1 MYSWGSGGNG
11 RLGHVPMLH
20 PSINSGSGGRIDAPN
35 PYEGTAREL
44 INLPAVSVSIQ
55 AKERHANGSTVVDIS
70 KTPPSFKLVSLSS
83 PRSPLSKTPKQV
95 FF

>member
-1 MYSWGSGGNG
+1 MTQGGVVYSWGSGGNG

-55 AKERHANGSTVVDIS
+55 AKERASRMEHCS
-70 KTPPSFKLVSLSS
+70 
-83 PRSPLSKTPKQV
+83 
-95 FF
+95 